1 MSLLLDALKKAAL
14 EKQRREQ
21 LGSASLGGASLG
33 SASPSAAA
41 QNKLQAAPAPSLA
54 VNNISQ
60 FTDTPAAPF
69 QPSVAT
75 AEIVA
80 DMHEADIA
88 IANIQMAEESISK
101 VNVEDEPLIF
111 NIDEI
116 DNEYLLAASPATQST
131 ENKYSEVQNAEA
143 LETKIQEPY
152 QPTVLETLRK
162 AIPDQTPTQEIQD
175 VALQDFD
182 TVKPRMQIV
191 ENLTSSVADIHAPE
205 IDVPEVHVAVTQGPV
220 TQGPLIQTPLTQTSA
235 PQNVAAKDS
244 ESSPTVETN
253 LVEQFNPAA
262 GKAALAQL
270 LTRSKKATDFARKR
284 MLIMY
289 ALLTLTAF
297 TVLIFYYY
305 LLQSNSTSVVMP
317 AEMAVNNPPAETPV
331 TEVSDAAVSPETPV
345 AAENEIAENHVT
357 LESQLKPSSPPE
369 ALPEAVTEK
378 GTLAAAVVQQKQP
391 PSASQPDSQLNA
403 RPTAKLQT
411 RPALKQQVLT
421 PVAANNSTRNSE
433 VLPPEF
439 VTKQGVI
446 AYQKSTE
453 NVVSDAV
460 ARGYDAYQ
468 RGDLVSAK
476 AAYRE
481 ALEQDPHQRDA
492 LLGAAAVA
500 VREGRQQDALGFYQQ
515 RLARDPKDDYAQA
528 GILALNAGGEQNLQL
543 ESELTSLLREYPDA
557 SHLHFLQGS
566 LSAARQNWDAAQ
578 AAYFEAWQR
587 EPKNPDL
594 AFNLAVALDHLNQ
607 PKEAARFYQ
616 QALTLGSVHPV
627 NFSRDATE
635 RRLQEL
641 AGNTQQ
647 GENSKKESAEEE
659 GVSP

>member
-21 LGSASLGGASLG
+21 LGGASLGGAQPG
-33 SASPSAAA
+33 GAV

-60 FTDTPAAPF
+60 FTDTPVVSLQTP
-69 QPSVAT
+69 VAT

-80 DMHEADIA
+80 DMHEADIE
-88 IANIQMAEESISK
+88 IANIPMAEESVS
-101 VNVEDEPLIF
+101 NLNLEDEPLIF

-116 DNEYLLAASPATQST
+116 DNEYLVTASPATQNIKS
-131 ENKYSEVQNAEA
+131 QNAENQNTEA
-143 LETKIQEPY
+143 QNAETLETKIQEPY
-152 QPTVLETLRK
+152 QQTVLETIRK
-162 AIPDQTPTQEIQD
+162 AIQEQAPTQEISE
-175 VALQDFD
+175 VTVQDFE
-182 TVKPRMQIV
+182 TVKPQLQIL
-191 ENLTSSVADIHAPE
+191 ENQSLTSSVAEIHAPE
-205 IDVPEVHVAVTQGPV
+205 TQIPA
-220 TQGPLIQTPLTQTSA
+220 TQTPIAPPPA
-235 PQNVAAKDS
+235 PQDLAAKDS
-244 ESSPTVETN
+244 ASSPTVEIN
-253 LVEQFNPAA
+253 VVEQFNPSA

-270 LTRSKKATDFARKR
+270 LTRSKKATEYARKR

-317 AEMAVNNPPAETPV
+317 PEMAVASPPAETPV
-331 TEVSDAAVSPETPV
+331 AEVSDGAVLAETPTP
-345 AAENEIAENHVT
+345 ADNEVGGKDVT
-357 LESQLKPSSPPE
+357 VDSKLKPSSQPE
-369 ALPEAVTEK
+369 TLAESASET
-378 GTLAAAVVQQKQP
+378 GTLAAAVVQPKHSQFKP
-391 PSASQPDSQLNA
+391 QPDSQPA
-403 RPTAKLQT
+403 AKEQT
-411 RPALKQQVLT
+411 RPMVKEQVFA
-421 PVAANNSTRNSE
+421 PVAEKKSARSSE

-439 VTKQGVI
+439 VTRQGVI
-446 AYQKSTE
+446 AYQQSTE
-453 NVVSDAV
+453 NVVSEAV
-460 ARGYDAYQ
+460 ARGYGAYQ
-468 RGDLVSAK
+468 RGDLDSAK

-500 VREGRQQDALGFYQQ
+500 VREGRQQEALGFYQQ
-515 RLARDPKDDYAQA
+515 RLARDPKDDYALA
-528 GILALNAGGEQNLQL
+528 GILALSAGGEQNLQL
-543 ESELTSLLREYPDA
+543 ESELTSLLREYPNA

-566 LSAARQNWDAAQ
+566 LYAARKNWEAAQ
-578 AAYFEAWQR
+578 FAYFEAWQR

-635 RRLQEL
+635 RRLVEL
-641 AGNTQQ
+641 GGNTQPDNGSQ
-647 GENSKKESAEEE
+647 KESTGEE

>member
-21 LGSASLGGASLG
+21 LGGASPGGAQLGGAV
-33 SASPSAAA
+33 
-41 QNKLQAAPAPSLA
+41 QNKVHAAPAPSLA

-60 FTDTPAAPF
+60 FTDTPVASF

-116 DNEYLLAASPATQST
+116 DNEYLLAASPATQNISSQNISSQNT
-131 ENKYSEVQNAEA
+131 EDKNSEVQNTET
-143 LETKIQEPY
+143 LETKLQETH
-152 QPTVLETLRK
+152 QKAVLETIRN
-162 AIPDQTPTQEIQD
+162 AIQEQSSVQEIQE
-175 VALQDFD
+175 VTVQDFA
-182 TVKPRMQIV
+182 TVNPQIQRV
-191 ENLTSSVADIHAPE
+191 ENQLLTPSVSENHAPE
-205 IDVPEVHVAVTQGPV
+205 IKIPTAQIPITQPPE
-220 TQGPLIQTPLTQTSA
+220 
-235 PQNVAAKDS
+235 PQNFAAKDYA
-244 ESSPTVETN
+244 SPSTLETN
-253 LVEQFNPAA
+253 EVEQFNPSA

-270 LTRSKKATDFARKR
+270 LTRSKKATDYARKR

-317 AEMAVNNPPAETPV
+317 PEMAAAIPPAETPV
-331 TEVSDAAVSPETPV
+331 AEVSDAAVMAETQLPADNEV
-345 AAENEIAENHVT
+345 AENDVT
-357 LESQLKPSSPPE
+357 VNSTLTPASQSE
-369 ALPEAVTEK
+369 ALPESSSETGV
-378 GTLAAAVVQQKQP
+378 LAAAVVQP
-391 PSASQPDSQLNA
+391 ASRPQPDSQLNPQ
-403 RPTAKLQT
+403 PTAKQQT
-411 RPALKQQVLT
+411 IPVVKEQILA
-421 PVAANNSTRNSE
+421 PVAETKSARNSE

-453 NVVSDAV
+453 NVVSEVV

-500 VREGRQQDALGFYQQ
+500 VREGRQQEALGFYQQ
-515 RLARDPKDDYAQA
+515 RLARDPKDDYALA
-528 GILALNAGGEQNLQL
+528 GILALSAGGEQNLQL
-543 ESELTSLLREYPDA
+543 ESELTSLLREYPNA

-566 LSAARQNWDAAQ
+566 LYAARKNWDGAQ

-635 RRLQEL
+635 RRLAEL
-641 AGNTQQ
+641 EGNTQPD
-647 GENSKKESAEEE
+647 NRSKNESTEEE
-659 GVSP
+659 GLSP